1 MESSGLSRFQ
11 LSHEILDTILATNSL
26 KINQLLTLLRLFSIY
41 SCPCHDCIPAM
52 TIKEVSILVVD
63 DEEAFRYMLSSLLVG
78 AGYGVDTAVD
88 GVAAINAIQNKLY
101 HVVLCDVKMPKVDGV
116 EVLKFIKANA
126 PGVEVIMLTG
136 IADVKTAVECMKLG
150 AYDFITKP
158 TTTDELLS
166 TIQRALERRQLLI
179 DNLVMKGALERLQG
193 PFQMVGESEAIRKVL
208 EIAAKV
214 APTES
219 TVLIQGPSG
228 TGKELVANFIYQ
240 HSARSNEPF
249 VTLNCASI
257 PDTLIES
264 ELFGHEKGAFT
275 DARTMKPGIVEIANK
290 GTLFLDEIG
299 DISPIVQP
307 KILRFIQSGE
317 FRRVGGNTTLT
328 ADCRILSATNKN
340 LKEEVKEGK
349 FREDLLYRLNV
360 ITIEVPPLRQRK
372 NDIPLLVAAFLN
384 SRMKTKTKPG
394 ISAKAIE
401 VLMEYDWPGNIR
413 ELENVIE
420 RAAIL
425 CRNNM
430 IEPQDLSLPNVL
442 MSLPARG
449 SSDNK
454 IGTALPLKE
463 IERMHIEGV
472 LKSFRGNKA
481 ESAKILGISLKTLY
495 TKIQQFQIKLS

>member
-1 MESSGLSRFQ
+1 MNKKD
-11 LSHEILDTILATNSL
+11 I
-26 KINQLLTLLRLFSIY
+26 
-41 SCPCHDCIPAM
+41 
-52 TIKEVSILVVD
+52 SILVVD
-63 DEEAFRYMLSSLLVG
+63 DEEAFRYMLSSLLTG
-78 AGYGVDTAVD
+78 SGYTVETASD
-88 GVAAINAIQNKLY
+88 GVSAINAVQSRLFDL
-101 HVVLCDVKMPKVDGV
+101 VLLDLKMPKVDGL
-116 EVLKFIKANA
+116 EVLKFLKANS

-136 IADVKTAVECMKLG
+136 TADVKTAVECMKLG
-150 AYDFITKP
+150 AYDYITKP
-158 TTTDELLS
+158 TTADELLS
-166 TIQRALERRQLLI
+166 TIQRGVERRQLVI
-179 DNLVMKGALERLQG
+179 DNYVLKGTIERLQG
-193 PFQMVGESEAIRKVL
+193 PFQMVGESDTFRRVL
-208 EIAAKV
+208 EIAGKV

-219 TVLIQGPSG
+219 TVLIQGASG

-240 HSARSNEPF
+240 RSLRNKEPF

-275 DARTMKPGIVEIANK
+275 DARAMKQGIVEIANK

-317 FRRVGGNTTLT
+317 FRRVGGNTTLK
-328 ADCRILSATNKN
+328 ADVRILSATNKN
-340 LKEEVKEGK
+340 LQDQVKDGK

-372 NDIPLLVAAFLN
+372 QDIPLLVASFLN
-384 SRMKTKTKPG
+384 TRMKTRVKPS
-394 ISAKAIE
+394 ISARAME
-401 VLMEYDWPGNIR
+401 VLMEYEWPGNIR

-425 CRNNM
+425 CKNNAV
-430 IEPQDLSLPNVL
+430 EPQDLSLPNAP
-442 MSLPARG
+442 MSLPAG
-449 SSDNK
+449 AQPEQK
-454 IGTALPLKE
+454 LGTAIPLKE
-463 IERMHIEGV
+463 IERYHIEGV

-495 TKIQQFQIKLS
+495 TKIQQYQIKLP

>member
-1 MESSGLSRFQ
+1 MPKKDF
-11 LSHEILDTILATNSL
+11 
-26 KINQLLTLLRLFSIY
+26 
-41 SCPCHDCIPAM
+41 
-52 TIKEVSILVVD
+52 SILVVD
-63 DEEAFRYMLSSLLVG
+63 DEEAFRYLLTSLINS
-78 AGYGVDTAVD
+78 AGYQVETVTD
-88 GVAAINAIQNKLY
+88 GVSAINAVQGRLF
-101 HVVLCDVKMPKVDGV
+101 HVVLLDVKMPKVDGI
-116 EVLKFIKANA
+116 EVLKFIKNNY

-136 IADVKTAVECMKLG
+136 ASDVKTAVECMRLG

-158 TTTDELLS
+158 TTADELLA
-166 TIQRALERRQLLI
+166 TINRALERRQLLI
-179 DNLVMKGALERLQG
+179 DNILMKDALDRLQG
-193 PFQMVGESEAIRKVL
+193 TQEMVGQSDAFRRVL

-228 TGKELVANFIYQ
+228 TGKELIASFIYKNSLRTAQ
-240 HSARSNEPF
+240 PF

-275 DARTMKPGIVEIANK
+275 DARATKPGIVEIANT

-299 DISPIVQP
+299 DISPVVQP

-317 FRRVGGNTTLT
+317 FRRVGGNATLT
-328 ADCRILSATNKN
+328 ADVRILSATNKN
-340 LKEEVKEGK
+340 LKDEVREGR

-360 ITIEVPPLRQRK
+360 ITIDIPSLRDRK
-372 NDIPLLVAAFLN
+372 QDIPLLVASFLAN
-384 SRMKTKTKPG
+384 RMKTKVKTN
-394 ISAKAIE
+394 ISARAME
-401 VLMEYDWPGNIR
+401 VLVEYDWPGNIR

-425 CRNNM
+425 CHNNM
-430 IEPQDLSLPNVL
+430 IEPQDFSLPNA
-442 MSLPARG
+442 PAAGLVSG
-449 SSDNK
+449 SKGDQK

-472 LKSFRGNKA
+472 LRSFRGNKA

-495 TKIQQFQIKLS
+495 TKIQQYQIKLN